1 MSDERQLT
9 HDEARVDMI
18 LRSMSADDLEFAAP
32 PDSVWAGI
40 EAATVDAAPPPLAPV
55 VELASRRRFPV
66 LLGAVA
72 AALVVIAG
80 LAVVLISSDTNGPTE
95 VASAE
100 LVYSPDFDEL
110 GVGRHADVTLLEDG
124 DAERVRVDAADLPDT
139 GDEGDLEI
147 WLIGLTGGEIEI
159 VQTLGIVE
167 DPTDPGAFVIPA
179 EFDRAAFDA
188 VAVDISV
195 EPHDGDPDHSGRSL
209 VRGVLTA

>member
-1 MSDERQLT
+1 MSDELQLSN
-9 HDEARVDMI
+9 DEARVDMI
-18 LRSMSADDLEFAAP
+18 LRSMSAEDLELEAP

-55 VELASRRRFPV
+55 VELASRRRLPV

-80 LAVVLISSDTNGPTE
+80 LAVVLISGDSNTPIE

-110 GVGRHADVTLLEDG
+110 GIGRHVDVTLVEDG
-124 DAERVRVDAADLPDT
+124 DAERVRVDAADLPDA

-159 VQTLGIVE
+159 IQTLGIVE
-167 DPTDPGAFVIPA
+167 DPTDPGAFVVPA
-179 EFDRAAFDA
+179 DFDRTAYDA

-195 EPHDGDPDHSGRSL
+195 EPHDGDETHSGRSL